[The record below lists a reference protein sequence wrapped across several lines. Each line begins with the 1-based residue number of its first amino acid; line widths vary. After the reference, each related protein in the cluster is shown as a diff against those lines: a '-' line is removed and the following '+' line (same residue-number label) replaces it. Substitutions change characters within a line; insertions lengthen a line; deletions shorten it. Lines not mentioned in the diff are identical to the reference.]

1 MAGPWGVIRRGTV
14 FRLGLAQL
22 ISWGTTYYL
31 IGGFGPRII
40 AETGWSHTLVHGGF
54 SAALLMMGLSSARIG
69 RLIDRL
75 GGRAVM
81 TAGSVLS
88 ALGCFG
94 LALARDP
101 LPYYAAWLVLGLAMR
116 CTLYDAAFAALARI
130 GGPEAR
136 RPMAQIT
143 LLGGLASTAFW
154 PIGESLASAFGWRGA
169 VFAYAG
175 FALLTVPLHL
185 ALPSGSDNARPRH
198 AAPAAAPLAGSR
210 REHWVAGALYALIV
224 TLTNILNAGMSAH
237 MIGILAG
244 LGLAAP
250 VAVWIATLRGVGQ
263 SGARLAEVLFG
274 GGLSPLA
281 LTLGASAVLPV
292 CFLAGLWG
300 GQVPAAAIAFAF
312 LYGAGNGLLTIT
324 RGTLPLVLFDPRRY
338 GAIAGRLLVP
348 GFLCSAAAPIAYAAL
363 IEWAGEA
370 AALWLSAALAA
381 VTLAAAAGLSATFRT
396 GRAVRRLG

>member
-1 MAGPWGVIRRGTV
+1 MIRRATV
-14 FRLGLAQL
+14 LCLGLAQL

-40 AETGWSHTLVHGGF
+40 AETGWSPTLVHGGF
-54 SAALLMMGLSSARIG
+54 SAALLVMGLSSAWIG
-69 RLIDRL
+69 RLIDRH

-88 ALGCFG
+88 ALGCIG

-101 LPYYAAWLVLGLAMR
+101 VSYTAAWLVLGLAMR

-136 RPMAQIT
+136 RPMSQIT

-154 PIGESLASAFGWRGA
+154 PIGEGLAGALGWRGA
-169 VFAYAG
+169 VLAYAG
-175 FALLTVPLHL
+175 FALLTLPLHL
-185 ALPSGSDNARPRH
+185 ALPAGRDGGRVRNAA
-198 AAPAAAPLAGSR
+198 AAPPPLAGSR
-210 REHWVAGALYALIV
+210 REHWIAGALYALIV

-250 VAVWIATLRGVGQ
+250 VAVWIATLRGIGQ
-263 SGARLAEVLFG
+263 SGARLAEVTFG

-281 LTLGASAVLPV
+281 LTLAASALLPV
-292 CFLAGLWG
+292 CFVVGLWS
-300 GQVPAAAIAFAF
+300 GQAAAAAIAFAF
-312 LYGAGNGLLTIT
+312 VYGAGNGLLTIT
-324 RGTLPLVLFDPRRY
+324 RGTLPLVLFDPGRY
-338 GAIAGRLLVP
+338 GAVAGRLLVP
-348 GFLCSAAAPIAYAAL
+348 GFLCSVAAPIAYAAV
-363 IEWAGEA
+363 IERAGEA
-370 AALWLSAALAA
+370 AALWLSAGLAA
-381 VTLAAAAGLSATFRT
+381 VTLAAAAMLYAAFRI
-396 GRAVRRLG
+396 GRAAPAP

>member
-1 MAGPWGVIRRGTV
+1 MIRRGTV
-14 FRLGLAQL
+14 LCLGLAQL
-22 ISWGTTYYL
+22 VSWGTTYYL

-54 SAALLMMGLSSARIG
+54 SAALLVMGLSSAWIG
-69 RLIDRL
+69 RLIDRR
-75 GGRAVM
+75 GGRFVM

-88 ALGCFG
+88 ALGCAG

-101 LPYYAAWLVLGLAMR
+101 VSYYAAWLVLGLAMR

-130 GGPEAR
+130 GGAEAR

-154 PIGESLASAFGWRGA
+154 PIGEQLAAALGWRGA

-185 ALPSGSDNARPRH
+185 ALPAGRTERAR
-198 AAPAAAPLAGSR
+198 PAAAASRPLAGTR
-210 REHWVAGALYALIV
+210 REHWIAGGLYALII
-224 TLTNILNAGMSAH
+224 TLTNALNAGMSAH

-250 VAVWIATLRGVGQ
+250 VAVWVATLRGIGQ

-274 GGLSPLA
+274 GGLSPLG
-281 LTLGASAVLPV
+281 LTLAASAVLPV

-324 RGTLPLVLFDPRRY
+324 RGTLPLVLFDPDRY

-348 GFLCSAAAPIAYAAL
+348 GFLCSAAAPVAYAAV
-363 IEWAGEA
+363 IERLGEA

-381 VTLAAAAGLSATFRT
+381 VTLAAAAGLCATFRT
-396 GRAVRRLG
+396 GRAAPMSDP

>member
-1 MAGPWGVIRRGTV
+1 MIRRGTV
-14 FRLGLAQL
+14 LGLGLAQL

-54 SAALLMMGLSSARIG
+54 STALLAMGLSSAWVG
-69 RLIDRL
+69 RLIDRR
-75 GGRAVM
+75 GGRFVM
-81 TAGSVLS
+81 TAGSMLS
-88 ALGCFG
+88 ALGCIG

-101 LPYYAAWLVLGLAMR
+101 LTYYAAWLVLGLAMR

-130 GGPEAR
+130 GGAEAR
-136 RPMAQIT
+136 KPMAQIT

-154 PIGESLASAFGWRGA
+154 PIGEQLAAALGWRGA

-175 FALLTVPLHL
+175 FALLTIPLHL
-185 ALPSGSDNARPRH
+185 ALPPGRTERVRRVA
-198 AAPAAAPLAGSR
+198 AAPAEIR
-210 REHWVAGALYALIV
+210 REHWIAGGLYALIV
-224 TLTNILNAGMSAH
+224 TLTNALNAGMSAH

-250 VAVWIATLRGVGQ
+250 VAVWIATLRGIGQ

-274 GGLSPLA
+274 GGLSPPA
-281 LTLGASAVLPV
+281 LTLAASAVLPV

-300 GQVPAAAIAFAF
+300 GQFAAAAIAFAF

-324 RGTLPLVLFDPRRY
+324 RGTLPLVLFDPSRY
-338 GAIAGRLLVP
+338 GAVAGRLLVP
-348 GFLCSAAAPIAYAAL
+348 GFLCSAAAPIVYAAVIQSL
-363 IEWAGEA
+363 GEA

-381 VTLAAAAGLSATFRT
+381 VTLAAAAGLCAVCRT
-396 GRAVRRLG
+396 GRTAPVSGP

>member
-1 MAGPWGVIRRGTV
+1 VIRRGTV
-14 FRLGLAQL
+14 LGLGLAQL
-22 ISWGTTYYL
+22 VSWGTTYYL

-54 SAALLMMGLSSARIG
+54 SAALLVMGLSSPWVG
-69 RLIDRL
+69 RLIDRR
-75 GGRAVM
+75 GGRFVM

-88 ALGCFG
+88 ALGCIG

-101 LPYYAAWLVLGLAMR
+101 ASYYAAWLVLGLAMR

-130 GGPEAR
+130 GGAEAR
-136 RPMAQIT
+136 KPMAQIT

-154 PIGESLASAFGWRGA
+154 PIGEQLAVAFGWRGA

-175 FALLTVPLHL
+175 FALLTIPLHL
-185 ALPSGSDNARPRH
+185 ALPAGRSSEHARTIAAARP
-198 AAPAAAPLAGSR
+198 AEIR
-210 REHWVAGALYALIV
+210 REHWIAGVLYALIV
-224 TLTNILNAGMSAH
+224 TLTNTLNAGMSAH

-250 VAVWIATLRGVGQ
+250 VAVWIATLRGIGQ

-274 GGLSPLA
+274 GGLSPPA
-281 LTLGASAVLPV
+281 LTLAAAAVLPL
-292 CFLAGLWG
+292 CFVAGLWS
-300 GQVPAAAIAFAF
+300 GQFAAAAIAFAF

-324 RGTLPLVLFDPRRY
+324 RGTLPLVLFDPGRY

-348 GFLCSAAAPIAYAAL
+348 GFLCSAAGPIVYAAV
-363 IEWAGEA
+363 IERLGEA
-370 AALWLSAALAA
+370 AALWLSAGLAA
-381 VTLAAAAGLSATFRT
+381 ITLAAAAMLCAVVRT
-396 GRAVRRLG
+396 SRAAPVSGH

>member
-1 MAGPWGVIRRGTV
+1 VIRGGLV
-14 FRLGLAQL
+14 LRLGLAQL

-40 AETGWSHTLVHGGF
+40 AETGWSPTLVHGGF
-54 SAALLMMGLSSARIG
+54 SLALLAMGLSSGRVG
-69 RLIDRL
+69 RLIDRR

-81 TAGSVLS
+81 TAGSVL
-88 ALGCFG
+88 AAAGCAG

-101 LPYYAAWLVLGLAMR
+101 AAYLAAWLVLGLAMR

-154 PIGESLASAFGWRGA
+154 PVGEALAGALGWRGA
-169 VFAYAG
+169 VLAYAG

-185 ALPSGSDNARPRH
+185 SLPHGRYGDVPRK
-198 AAPAAAPLAGSR
+198 AAPAPSADTR
-210 REHWVAGALYALIV
+210 RDHRVAGVLYALIV

-250 VAVWIATLRGVGQ
+250 VAVWIAMLRGIGQ

-274 GGLSPLA
+274 GGLSPPA
-281 LTLGASAVLPV
+281 LTLAAAAVLPL

-300 GQVPAAAIAFAF
+300 GQVPAAAMGFAF

-324 RGTLPLVLFDPRRY
+324 RGTLPLVLFDPGRY
-338 GAIAGRLLVP
+338 GAVAGRLLVP
-348 GFLCSAAAPIAYAAL
+348 GFLGSAAAPTVYAAVIDWL
-363 IEWAGEA
+363 GPAS
-370 AALWLSAALAA
+370 ALWLSAALAA
-381 VTLAAAAGLSATFRT
+381 LTLAAAAALHTLS
-396 GRAVRRLG
+396 RAGPAACEV

>member
-1 MAGPWGVIRRGTV
+1 MIRRGTV
-14 FRLGLAQL
+14 LGLGLAQL
-22 ISWGTTYYL
+22 ISWGTIYYL

-54 SAALLMMGLSSARIG
+54 SAALLAMGLSSAWVG
-69 RLIDRL
+69 RLIDRR
-75 GGRAVM
+75 GGRFVM

-88 ALGCFG
+88 ALGCIG

-101 LPYYAAWLVLGLAMR
+101 VSYYAAWLVLGLAMR

-130 GGPEAR
+130 GGAQAR
-136 RPMAQIT
+136 KPMAQIT

-154 PIGESLASAFGWRGA
+154 PIGEQLATAFGWRGA

-175 FALLTVPLHL
+175 FALLTIPLHL
-185 ALPSGSDNARPRH
+185 ALPAGRAGEHARPTV
-198 AAPAAAPLAGSR
+198 AAPPAEIR
-210 REHWVAGALYALIV
+210 REHWIAGGLYALIV

-250 VAVWIATLRGVGQ
+250 VAVWIATLRGIGQ

-274 GGLSPLA
+274 GGLSPPA
-281 LTLGASAVLPV
+281 LTLAAAAVLPL
-292 CFLAGLWG
+292 CFVVGLWS
-300 GQVPAAAIAFAF
+300 GQFAAAAVAFAF

-324 RGTLPLVLFDPRRY
+324 RGTLPLVLFDPGRY

-348 GFLCSAAAPIAYAAL
+348 GFLCSAAAPIVYAAV
-363 IEWAGEA
+363 IERLGEA

-381 VTLAAAAGLSATFRT
+381 ITLAAAAILCTVV
-396 GRAVRRLG
+396 RAARAAPVSGP

>member
-1 MAGPWGVIRRGTV
+1 MIRRGTV
-14 FRLGLAQL
+14 LGLGLAQL

-54 SAALLMMGLSSARIG
+54 SAALLVMGLCSAWVG
-69 RLIDRL
+69 RLIDRR
-75 GGRAVM
+75 GGRFVM

-88 ALGCFG
+88 ALGCAG

-101 LPYYAAWLVLGLAMR
+101 VSYYAAWLVLGLAMR

-130 GGPEAR
+130 GGAEAR

-154 PIGESLASAFGWRGA
+154 PIGEQLAAAFGWRGA
-169 VFAYAG
+169 VAAYAG
-175 FALLTVPLHL
+175 FALLTIPLHL
-185 ALPSGSDNARPRH
+185 ALPPGRSGERARP
-198 AAPAAAPLAGSR
+198 AAPRLPAETR
-210 REHWVAGALYALIV
+210 REPWIAGALYALIV

-274 GGLSPLA
+274 GGLSPPA
-281 LTLGASAVLPV
+281 LTLAAAAVLPV
-292 CFLAGLWG
+292 CFVAALWS
-300 GQVPAAAIAFAF
+300 GQIAAAAIAFAF

-324 RGTLPLVLFDPRRY
+324 RGTLPLVLFDPGRY

-348 GFLCSAAAPIAYAAL
+348 GFLGSAAAPIVYAAV
-363 IEWAGEA
+363 IERLGEA

-381 VTLAAAAGLSATFRT
+381 VTLAAAAGLCAVVRT
-396 GRAVRRLG
+396 GRPAPASGP

>member
-1 MAGPWGVIRRGTV
+1 MVGRVIRRGTV
-14 FRLGLAQL
+14 LGLGLAQL

-54 SAALLMMGLSSARIG
+54 SAALLVMGLSSAWVG
-69 RLIDRL
+69 RLIDRR
-75 GGRAVM
+75 GGRFVM

-88 ALGCFG
+88 ALGCAG

-101 LPYYAAWLVLGLAMR
+101 LTYYAAWLVLGLAMR

-130 GGPEAR
+130 GGADAR

-154 PIGESLASAFGWRGA
+154 PIGEQLAAAFGWRGA

-175 FALLTVPLHL
+175 FALLTIPLHL
-185 ALPSGSDNARPRH
+185 ALPAGRSGEPARQ
-198 AAPAAAPLAGSR
+198 APAAPSPRPR
-210 REHWVAGALYALIV
+210 REPWIAGALYALIV
-224 TLTNILNAGMSAH
+224 TLTNALNAGMSAH

-250 VAVWIATLRGVGQ
+250 VAVWIATLRGIGQ

-274 GGLSPLA
+274 GGLSPPA
-281 LTLGASAVLPV
+281 LTLAASAVLPV
-292 CFLAGLWG
+292 CFLAGLWS

-338 GAIAGRLLVP
+338 GAVAGRLLVP
-348 GFLCSAAAPIAYAAL
+348 GFLCSAAAPIAYAAV
-363 IEWAGEA
+363 IERLGEA

-381 VTLAAAAGLSATFRT
+381 VTLAAAAALCATVRA
-396 GRAVRRLG
+396 GRAAPASGP